1 MTERKR
7 QDETREDLPIGKQ
20 ELRHARKKLEEYRRG
35 KQVLEKRVT
44 ENDRWWRMRHW
55 EVTGAGQKGD
65 PRPRSAWLFNS
76 LSNKHADA
84 MDQFPSPVVL
94 PREESDR
101 ETADQL
107 SRILPVLLERTGFE
121 DVYSDAWWHKLKNGT
136 AVYGVF
142 WDPGAGNG
150 GGEAVV
156 KEIDL
161 LRIFWEPGIR
171 DIQQSEQIFTVEMW
185 NPGALY
191 DQYPQARGEV
201 HRDSLPLS
209 RYVREESFSDQN
221 RIPVIDW
228 YYKKTEETGDGGQ
241 KTVLHYCKF
250 AGETVLFSSEN
261 SGLPCWYE
269 HGQYPFVFD
278 RLFLMEESPAGFGY
292 IDVMKSAQLSIDK
305 LNQILLRQ
313 ALQYSKKRFF
323 IRAGSTVNE
332 EEFADWDRD
341 FVHVAGTLGEENLR
355 QIEVSPLD
363 NVVYTMLMQKI
374 DELKETS
381 GNRDF
386 SQGST
391 AGGVTSGAAITAL
404 QEAGSKLSR
413 DMIRASYRSFTRIGY
428 LLIELVRQFYTEPR
442 WFRVLG
448 EDGNERFLPFDN
460 RGLKIAGR
468 DPMWEMRQREPV
480 FDIRV
485 VSRKAS
491 AYAVETQNQQARE
504 LYAAGFFAPDNCEQA
519 LCALSMMD
527 FEGKELVE
535 KRLNAFLLQKRQ
547 RESGQALLQAVAA
560 AARNERSG
568 PVDSN

>member
-1 MTERKR
+1 MKR
-7 QDETREDLPIGKQ
+7 REEKENDRPIGPK
-20 ELRHARKKLEEYRRG
+20 ELRKARKILEEYRRG
-35 KQVLEKRVT
+35 KQTLEKRVV

-55 EVTGAGQKGD
+55 GPREEGD
-65 PRPRSAWLFNS
+65 TAPRPCSAWLFNS

-101 ETADQL
+101 QTADQL
-107 SRILPVLLERTGFE
+107 SKILPVLLERSGFE
-121 DVYSDAWWHKLKNGT
+121 ETYSTGWWRKLKNGT

-142 WDPGAGNG
+142 WDPGAGG
-150 GGEAVV
+150 GTGEAVV

-161 LRIFWEPGIR
+161 LRIFWEPGIT
-171 DIQQSEQIFTVEMW
+171 DLQQSRNVFTVELW
-185 NPGALY
+185 DRQELSHR
-191 DQYPQARGEV
+191 YPQAAAV
-201 HRDSLPLS
+201 PPRDGLPLT
-209 RYVREESFSDQN
+209 RYVREESFSDSEKV
-221 RIPVIDW
+221 PVIDW
-228 YYKKTEETGDGGQ
+228 YYKKPVLTEGDDGAWYE
-241 KTVLHYCKF
+241 KEELHYCKF
-250 AGETVLFSSEN
+250 AGETVLYSSEN
-261 SGLPCWYE
+261 EDLGPFYR

-292 IDVMKSAQLSIDK
+292 VDVMKSGQMYIDR
-305 LNQILLRQ
+305 LNQILLQQ
-313 ALQYSKKRFF
+313 ALQYSRKRFF

-341 FVHVAGTLGEENLR
+341 FVHVAGTLGDENLR
-355 QIEVSPLD
+355 AIEVPPLD
-363 NVVYTMLMQKI
+363 NVVYTMLVQKI

-386 SQGST
+386 SQGAT

-413 DMIRASYRSFTRIGY
+413 DMIRASYRSFTQIGY
-428 LLIELVRQFYTEPR
+428 FLIELIRQFYTEPR

-448 EDGNERFLPFDN
+448 ENGREDFIAFDN
-460 RGLKIAGR
+460 RGLTGKQP
-468 DPMWEMRQREPV
+468 DLLWDMRRREPV
-480 FDIRV
+480 FDLRV

-491 AYAVETQNQQARE
+491 AYATETQNEQAKE
-504 LYAAGFFAPDNCEQA
+504 LYASGFFDPQNGDQA

-535 KRLNAFLLQKRQ
+535 KKISAQLVQYKKA
-547 RESGQALLQAVAA
+547 QALLTLQKGGTM
-560 AARNERSG
+560 S
-568 PVDSN
+568 DTH